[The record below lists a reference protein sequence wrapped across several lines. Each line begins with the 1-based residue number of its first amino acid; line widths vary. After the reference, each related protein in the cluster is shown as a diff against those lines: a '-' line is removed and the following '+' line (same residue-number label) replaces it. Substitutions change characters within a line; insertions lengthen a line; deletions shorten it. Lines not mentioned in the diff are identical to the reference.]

1 MAIMGMERSYGAGYL
16 TGEAEMFK
24 SRGTGSDRKYIDGEA
39 YAAKI
44 ASEKHAPYDDMADEN
59 GFITYHGVTFYC
71 DKDNNQLT
79 LGDVSNPANTIT
91 VPLEAG
97 GSLVF
102 NRENIG
108 GLSRAITMFSG
119 EDVRRIMTAI
129 AQDAQCARKQN
140 EIEELETKVGTKPEE
155 AE

>member
-1 MAIMGMERSYGAGYL
+1 M
-16 TGEAEMFK
+16 
-24 SRGTGSDRKYIDGEA
+24 
-39 YAAKI
+39 
-44 ASEKHAPYDDMADEN
+44 
-59 GFITYHGVTFYC
+59 
-71 DKDNNQLT
+71 
-79 LGDVSNPANTIT
+79 SNPANTIT

>member
-1 MAIMGMERSYGAGYL
+1 MAVAEPEPEIAPGRCPFHPLARRPLCKEGPALAFAADVVAL
-16 TGEAEMFK
+16 TLHWK
-24 SRGTGSDRKYIDGEA
+24 LR
-39 YAAKI
+39 
-44 ASEKHAPYDDMADEN
+44 DDMADEN